1 MSVQLEEI
9 RGLGG
14 RDKGNGTLGNVQGN
28 HLREQKEKLN
38 RNIAGGGIL
47 GNCLIN
53 QYLFL
58 SPHPCTSLKEEKAQ
72 HGPRQ
77 NPAPARLLG
86 HFFLDGYILRG

>member
-1 MSVQLEEI
+1 VSAELEEI
-9 RGLGG
+9 SRKGG
-14 RDKGNGTLGNVQGN
+14 RGHENGTLGNVQGN
-28 HLREQKEKLN
+28 HLSEQMEKLN